1 MSHEFILRV
10 EKQRKRPEELAELPE
25 AADSEEEDDDDDEE
39 EISLPTK
46 IKTASG
52 KFFLIKCSYDV
63 EAEYRVTEIEKFLQ
77 QSNYLTEKELHS
89 TLIHPSCPLL
99 RSSC

>member
-1 MSHEFILRV
+1 MSHEFILRI

-25 AADSEEEDDDDDEE
+25 VADSEEEDDDEEE

-52 KFFLIKCSYDV
+52 KFFL
-63 EAEYRVTEIEKFLQ
+63 E
-77 QSNYLTEKELHS
+77 
-89 TLIHPSCPLL
+89 
-99 RSSC
+99 

>member
-25 AADSEEEDDDDDEE
+25 VADSEEEDNDDEE

-52 KFFLIKCSYDV
+52 KFFL
-63 EAEYRVTEIEKFLQ
+63 E
-77 QSNYLTEKELHS
+77 
-89 TLIHPSCPLL
+89 
-99 RSSC
+99 

>member
-25 AADSEEEDDDDDEE
+25 VADSEEEDDDDE

-52 KFFLIKCSYDV
+52 KFFL
-63 EAEYRVTEIEKFLQ
+63 E
-77 QSNYLTEKELHS
+77 
-89 TLIHPSCPLL
+89 
-99 RSSC
+99 

>member
-25 AADSEEEDDDDDEE
+25 VADSEEEDDDEE

-52 KFFLIKCSYDV
+52 KFFL
-63 EAEYRVTEIEKFLQ
+63 E
-77 QSNYLTEKELHS
+77 
-89 TLIHPSCPLL
+89 
-99 RSSC
+99 

>member
-25 AADSEEEDDDDDEE
+25 VADSEEEDDEE

-52 KFFLIKCSYDV
+52 KFFL
-63 EAEYRVTEIEKFLQ
+63 E
-77 QSNYLTEKELHS
+77 
-89 TLIHPSCPLL
+89 
-99 RSSC
+99 